1 MRRLLYCIG
10 GVLLSATAVADTVQ
24 DVMAILGRHALVRA
38 SYEQHKRVA
47 GRKRELRSSG
57 TLVFARNQGVLLEM
71 NLPAVSQLV
80 MTESTIVQRSAGQTT
95 RLKLQQSPLGAA
107 ATVFGQLASGNLQQ
121 LQQNFAVSA
130 SSTSTTPWELKLT
143 PRSEAVKKSLQEI
156 RLGGDQFLQ
165 EITLIDTRGG
175 RVLLQLADHQ
185 TQPETLSADES
196 ELFQLAH

>member
-1 MRRLLYCIG
+1 
-10 GVLLSATAVADTVQ
+10 V
-24 DVMAILGRHALVRA
+24 
-38 SYEQHKRVA
+38 
-47 GRKRELRSSG
+47 
-57 TLVFARNQGVLLEM
+57 
-71 NLPAVSQLV
+71 
-80 MTESTIVQRSAGQTT
+80 IVQRSAGQTM

-130 SSTSTTPWELKLT
+130 SSTGTTQWELKLT

-165 EITLIDTRGG
+165 EITLFDTRGG

>member
-1 MRRLLYCIG
+1 MKPLLCFISG
-10 GVLLSATAVADTVQ
+10 LLLSATAVADTVQ
-24 DVMAILGRHALVRA
+24 DVMDILGRHALVRA

-57 TLVFARNQGVLLEM
+57 TLVFARHQGVLLEM

-80 MTESTIVQRSAGQTT
+80 MTESMIVQRTAGQTT
-95 RLKLQQSPLGAA
+95 RLTLQQSPLGAA

-121 LQQNFAVSA
+121 LQQNFTVSA
-130 SSTSTTPWELKLT
+130 SSLSTTQWELKLA

-156 RLGGDQFLQ
+156 RLGGEQFLQ

>member
-1 MRRLLYCIG
+1 MKRLLCCIG
-10 GVLLSATAVADTVQ
+10 GLLLSATAVADTVQ
-24 DVMAILGRHALVRA
+24 DVMAILGRHVLVRA

-80 MTESTIVQRSAGQTT
+80 MTDTVIVQRSAGQTM

-121 LQQNFAVSA
+121 LQQN
-130 SSTSTTPWELKLT
+130 
-143 PRSEAVKKSLQEI
+143 
-156 RLGGDQFLQ
+156 
-165 EITLIDTRGG
+165 
-175 RVLLQLADHQ
+175 
-185 TQPETLSADES
+185 
-196 ELFQLAH
+196 

>member
-1 MRRLLYCIG
+1 MKRLLCCIG
-10 GVLLSATAVADTVQ
+10 GLLLSATAVADTVQ
-24 DVMAILGRHALVRA
+24 DVMGILGRHVLVRA

-80 MTESTIVQRSAGQTT
+80 MTESMIVQRSAGQTT

-107 ATVFGQLASGNLQQ
+107 ATVFGQLPSGNLQQ

-130 SSTSTTPWELKLT
+130 SSTGTTQWELKLT

-165 EITLIDTRGG
+165 EITLFDTRGG